1 MQLEVERLTSEPR
14 PFAYEEGS
22 AWWCA
27 HMAPQVGLPRELSEP
42 LSVSGHAY
50 RGRGEEIVLEGSV
63 RTGLDLECARC
74 LARYRHALREPFRLV
89 LEPAGLRTPAEP
101 EAAAALARDG
111 LCTTDELELGWY
123 RGSELQLDSVCL
135 EVISLALPV
144 KPLCREDCAG
154 LCPRCGA
161 DRNEA
166 PCGCEEVAPSSPFA
180 VLAALRR
187 AAPERDGGND

>member
-14 PFAYEEGS
+14 PFAFEEGTG
-22 AWWCA
+22 WWRS
-27 HMAPQVGLPRELSEP
+27 HMPAQIGLPRELAGP
-42 LSVSGHAY
+42 LAVTGHAY
-50 RGRGEEIVLEGSV
+50 RGRGDEIVLEGRV
-63 RTGLDLECARC
+63 EGGLELECARC

-101 EAAAALARDG
+101 EAATALARDG

-135 EVISLALPV
+135 EVIALALPV

-166 PCGCEEVAPSSPFA
+166 PCDCQEIAPSSPFA
-180 VLAALRR
+180 GLAALRSAR
-187 AAPERDGGND
+187 ERDQGDD